1 MVNQSNGSD
10 AAELLLTS
18 ELKARY
24 VEFREKRIRL
34 DLTRGKPC
42 TDQLQLSND
51 LLSLPGCED
60 YRDGEDNDC
69 RNYGG
74 LQGLIE
80 LRQLFAEILGAP
92 LAQIIAANNS
102 SLAMMHD
109 IVVYLLLKGT
119 PDIGLPWSHE
129 QIAFLCPVPGYDRHF
144 RICETFGIRM
154 IPVSL
159 FDDGPDMDEV
169 ERLVAQDDSIKGIWC
184 IPKYSNPNGAVYSDE
199 VIERLAMMRTAAPD
213 FRIFWDN
220 AYCVHHLTDERV
232 EIENILDRCKAKS
245 HPNRPLIFA
254 STSKIT
260 FAGAGLAFFASSEI
274 NVKWLLDRMTPRT
287 IGPDKINQLRHVRF
301 LKDKSGIS
309 ELMERH
315 RVILAPKFKAVADI
329 FEKNMLGLPEVRWTN
344 PKGGYFV
351 NLEVPPG
358 CAARVVFLANQI
370 GIKLTPSGATHPYG
384 KDHEDRTIRIAPS
397 FPSLGEVSLAAEGV
411 TLCVRLAIL
420 EKMEE
425 GTNP

>member
-1 MVNQSNGSD
+1 MVNQSNRSD
-10 AAELLLTS
+10 AAELLLAS

-24 VEFREKRIRL
+24 LEFGEKQIRL

-42 TDQLQLSND
+42 PDQLQLSND
-51 LLSLPGCED
+51 LLSLPGRED

-80 LRQLFAEILGAP
+80 VRQLFAELLGAVP
-92 LAQIIAANNS
+92 EQIIAANNS
-102 SLAMMHD
+102 SLALMHD
-109 IVVYLLLKGT
+109 TVVYLLLKGT
-119 PDIGLPWSHE
+119 PENGLPWSRE
-129 QIAFLCPVPGYDRHF
+129 EITFLCPVPGYDRHF
-144 RICETFGIRM
+144 RICETFGIKM
-154 IPVSL
+154 VPVSL

-169 ERLVAQDDSIKGIWC
+169 ERLVAQDDSIKAIWC
-184 IPKYSNPNGAVYSDE
+184 IPKYSNPNGAVYSNE
-199 VIERLAMMRTAAPD
+199 VIERLAMMRTASPD

-220 AYCVHHLTDERV
+220 AYCVHHLTDEKV
-232 EIENILDRCKAKS
+232 EIANILEKCKEHS

-260 FAGAGLAFFASSEI
+260 LAGAGLAFVAASDV
-274 NVKWLLDRMTPRT
+274 NVKWLLDRMTART
-287 IGPDKINQLRHVRF
+287 IGPDKINHLRHLRF
-301 LKDKSGIS
+301 LKEKSSILD
-309 ELMERH
+309 LMERH
-315 RVILAPKFKAVADI
+315 RAILAPKFKAVADV

-358 CAARVVFLANQI
+358 CAARVISLANQI

-384 KDHEDRTIRIAPS
+384 KDDEDRTIRIAPS
-397 FPSLGEVSLAAEGV
+397 FPSLEEVSLAAEGV

-420 EKMEE
+420 EKMQRVL
-425 GTNP
+425 